1 MFRHSFARR
10 LLLGLTAT
18 LGTLAS
24 AQNKMDPACIVG
36 GSLATAPP
44 QYSYNGAKVLFSCP
58 KGATSNAPVNGFRV
72 YDSQKGTCLDMV
84 TLQNGMTLGA
94 TFTADAKGVYYGALV
109 GSVYTVWRHDLAA
122 RTERNLHI
130 KESGPIT
137 QLCASRDG
145 KLLAYFVGGTAGGTV
160 NIFNLSTDKVVGS
173 FAAKTASLG
182 FTPDSSK
189 VVVSGPAVYDL
200 TGQKLAGLANGFNP
214 VAISPDG
221 SSLFMAVSTGSQIRS
236 YNSTTLATNW
246 TRTLPAGFNADN
258 PTVSSDGKCLLFAGG
273 KPGLWLVQEFL
284 AATGAPLH
292 GEVTVPLDSDTK
304 GDVPWIATNPVA
316 NQVVIGPGGV
326 NPHAEAWAFDSAAG
340 TGSPIATLF
349 ETSYSGPY
357 STCQSYGLGLET
369 FASLAS
375 YVDSPATAVLED
387 PTGNEVERLPANAVK
402 SPIGNFYYAIDSSGI
417 SLYDYTKQAVTMRNP
432 ITGIL
437 KAGWSAEDTMVWILR
452 GGPGKYEIDTLSAIT
467 ANSNTMREQVL
478 WTTKEE
484 VKDVYLRFNV
494 LAVLLGEGAGSS
506 VYVRNTNSTSGMFS
520 MTLNPD
526 SVNSQGIQH
535 IVGRKYGGDDDSY
548 IALSE
553 VTGTTYP
560 FSNVCR
566 VFRVDHDGCTQIG
579 RLTYPM
585 TGWKNDP
592 FGAVICPDDLSIA
605 MYNLASNGNGIDPLL
620 GSSLRFY
627 RLSDGLLL
635 KDYENQFTP
644 AIDATYA
651 TFTPLH
657 IFASTFP
664 YSAGAQGA
672 IVAVP
677 TPSQILG
684 ITSDTG
690 PVYGGVSSA
699 VSVSMS
705 KLGEAGVL
713 RLSSSAKCVVPPA
726 SYSMPFHTSLVRIP
740 MATHGVDGVTNATIS
755 ATYYGLTLS
764 TIQTVMPADS
774 LTATLSSSS
783 VRAGTTVTGTVQ
795 LNAQAGPSGV
805 VLKLVSNNACAK
817 LNTTQ
822 VTIPANATKA
832 TFTIQTTNPAADT
845 AVQITASAPN
855 FTGAANLT
863 VKTIV
868 PSRVTFNRATIKG
881 GSPLTLTVLLPAAA
895 PAPGVNY
902 ALTSDTSALN
912 PPKTILIPTGS
923 TSASFQIPTNPVLA
937 NTVAPLHLSSG
948 GVVVASASSTVL
960 PPVVKTVTPSVTTAT
975 GATTATAT
983 VLLDGPAPTGYAITA
998 SSNNKAVT
1006 VPATTTFTA
1015 GKLSMD
1021 VKLTIAAVT
1030 AKTVVTVTVAGRAFQ
1045 ITLLP

>member
-24 AQNKMDPACIVG
+24 AQNKMDPAWIVG

-44 QYSYNGAKVLFSCP
+44 QYSYNGAKVLFSNP
-58 KGATSNAPVNGFRV
+58 KGVTSKTPVNGFRV
-72 YDSQKGTCLDMV
+72 YDSQKGTCLDML
-84 TLQNGMTLGA
+84 TLQNGAALGA
-94 TFTADAKGVYYGALV
+94 TFTSDAKGVYYGALV
-109 GSVYTVWRHDLAA
+109 GSIYTVWRHDLAA

-137 QLCASRDG
+137 QLCASPDG
-145 KLLAYFVGGTAGGTV
+145 KLLAYYVAGTTGGTV
-160 NIFNLSTDKVVGS
+160 NIFNLSTDKVVAS

-182 FTPDSSK
+182 FTANSSK

-200 TGQKLAGLANGFNP
+200 TGQKLAGLANGVNP

-221 SSLFMAVSTGSQIRS
+221 ASLFMAVSTGSQIRS
-236 YNSTTLATNW
+236 YNSATLATNW
-246 TRTLPAGFNADN
+246 TRTLPAGFNVDN
-258 PTVSSDGKCLLFAGG
+258 PTVSSDGKCVLFAGG
-273 KPGLWLVQEFL
+273 KPGFWLVQEFL
-284 AATGAPLH
+284 ATTGAPLH

-316 NQVVIGPGGV
+316 NQVVIGPGGL
-326 NPHAEAWAFDSAAG
+326 NPHAEAWTFDSTAG

-349 ETSYSGPY
+349 ETSYSAPY
-357 STCQSYGLGLET
+357 STFQSNGLGLET

-402 SPIGNFYYAIDSSGI
+402 SPTGVFYYAIDSSGI

-437 KAGWSAEDTMVWILR
+437 RAGWSAESTVIWILR

-467 ANSNTMREQVL
+467 ANSNTMFEQVL

-494 LAVLLGEGAGSS
+494 LAVVLGEGAGSS

-520 MTLNPD
+520 VTLSPD

-535 IVGRKYGGDDDSY
+535 IVGHQYRDEDSY
-548 IALSE
+548 IAISE
-553 VTGTTYP
+553 VTGMTYP

-566 VFRVDHDGCTQIG
+566 VYRVDQDGCTQLA
-579 RLTYPM
+579 RLSYPM
-585 TGWKNDP
+585 AGWKGDP
-592 FGAVICPDDLSIA
+592 YGAVISPDLLSIA

-644 AIDATYA
+644 AIDPTYA
-651 TFTPLH
+651 TFTPLN
-657 IFASTFP
+657 IYDSTLP

-690 PVYGGVSSA
+690 PVYGGVTSA

-855 FTGAANLT
+855 YTGAANLT

-895 PAPGVNY
+895 PTPGVTY
-902 ALTSDTSALN
+902 TLTSDTSALT

-937 NTVAPLHLSSG
+937 NTVAPLHLSTG

-983 VLLDGPAPTGYAITA
+983 VVLDGPAPTGYVITA
-998 SSNNKAVT
+998 SSNNKAIS

-1021 VKLTIAAVT
+1021 VKLTIAAVST
-1030 AKTVVTVTVAGRAFQ
+1030 KTVVTVTVAGRAFL